1 MSDAKDP
8 ERELSDEERYVAA
21 AGDLNVLAILMFI
34 GSTTFALMNWWIG
47 LIGWIAV
54 AATIPTSLGTM
65 LGLIQRNEVIAAF
78 VKIGF
83 GVSGLLA
90 PAIGLVGIV
99 LGLFWFS
106 WGWALLGAAVI
117 YFGFSV
123 LGLEIIKRAEETGVI
138 EEYGSSDEAG
148 RDE

>member
-1 MSDAKDP
+1 MSD
-8 ERELSDEERYVAA
+8 RELTPEERRIAA
-21 AGDLNVLAILMFI
+21 GGDLNVLAVLMFV
-34 GSTTFALMNWWIG
+34 GSTSFALANWWIG

-65 LGLIQRNEVIAAF
+65 FGLIQRNEVIAAF

-83 GVSGLLA
+83 GVSGLVA
-90 PAIGLVGIV
+90 PVIAIAGVILGLVG
-99 LGLFWFS
+99 FS

>member
-1 MSDAKDP
+1 MTAADGPDG
-8 ERELSDEERYVAA
+8 ELSDEERHVAA

-34 GSTTFALMNWWIG
+34 GSTTFALMNWWSG

-54 AATIPTSLGTM
+54 AATIPTARGTT

-83 GVSGLLA
+83 GVSGLVA
-90 PAIGLVGIV
+90 PVIAIAGVILGLVG
-99 LGLFWFS
+99 FS
-106 WGWALLGAAVI
+106 WGWALLGAAVV

-138 EEYGSSDEAG
+138 AEY
-148 RDE
+148 